1 MAQELLGLV
10 KSADPDVLEIEIS
23 EQLRLLR
30 HDPAFRQD
38 AEEAGIRL
46 EELDALP
53 EDMALFEV
61 EKPANHLGGIAEA
74 ILIKIAVNVGTAA
87 TIALSTLIWQKVI
100 KPAINKG
107 GRSVEDKTDPADE

>member
-1 MAQELLGLV
+1 MGEEVLGVV
-10 KSADPDVLEIEIS
+10 KSADPVVLNDEIS

-30 HDPAFRQD
+30 HDEAFRRD
-38 AEEAGIRL
+38 AQEVGISL

-53 EDMALFEV
+53 EDFDLFEV
-61 EKPANHLGGIAEA
+61 EKPANNLGGIGEA

-100 KPAINKG
+100 KPAISKR
-107 GRSVEDKTDPADE
+107 GRTIEDKTDPANE